1 MSRRKDRKAAKKQR
15 KAERTPQ
22 EKSRMTRRRFLIG
35 AGGVGAL
42 YVGGR
47 LALREGRLVLVDRT
61 MDGSFDGSGSKPK
74 DPSIWFEARPD
85 GPVVFHAPKIE
96 MGQGIHSALGQI
108 AAEELEVRWDQ
119 LLVVPGEPARGISD
133 METFSSSSVRSMY
146 QPIREAAATMREML
160 CAEAAAQ
167 LGVPVADIVAKEA
180 ACSVRSDAARK
191 LSYGQIVAS
200 KKTPWVVPKPTP
212 ALKSVKDFIS
222 IGKDMPRVDVLA
234 KVRGTT
240 TYAYDARPDGLL
252 YGAVARPPKF
262 GAKLKSAAP
271 GQAAQHLGVEKVVID
286 LGQDFAGVVARTRTQ
301 ARAAVAK
308 LDLQWEGGSSISQAE
323 LEQRVTAKRGSGTQI
338 RRHGD
343 AGDALSSKK
352 PGIVEASY
360 RTPLA
365 AHAHLE
371 PISATVHVSS
381 TLVEAWV
388 PTQSPSGDKSALGPW
403 AKGREV
409 VVHPMQLGGSF
420 GRKGTQTI
428 VAEAA
433 RLSAAVGKPV
443 HLGWTRH
450 EEMQH
455 SFYRQLT
462 NTWLRGRVS
471 VDGKI
476 EAVEQVTASTN
487 VGVSEL
493 PAIARSI
500 VGFDFVLLP
509 GLMLGYHIP
518 NYSVRTMYIEA
529 PVRTGLWRGVGLY
542 PNVFALESFVDE
554 LAHEAKQDSLA
565 FRLLN
570 TPDTRE
576 GKRMRS
582 VLDDVRNNSDW
593 DTPVAAGRGRGVAVS
608 NSTGTHVA
616 MVAEVSVIGGTIV
629 VERVTTSVDCGL
641 VINPVNAALQAK
653 GSIVMGISSTLLEQI
668 TVKDGAVE
676 QRDFD
681 TYPLLTLKQTPKRI
695 DVHFIESIE
704 APQGMGEP
712 VIGPIG
718 AAIANAVF
726 ALTGTRARNLPLK
739 V

>member
-1 MSRRKDRKAAKKQR
+1 MSRRKDRTAAKKQR
-15 KAERTPQ
+15 RAERTPQ
-22 EKSRMTRRRFLIG
+22 ERSQMTRRRFLIG
-35 AGGVGAL
+35 AGGIGAL

-47 LALREGRLVLVDRT
+47 LALREGRLVLVDKT
-61 MDGSFDGSGSKPK
+61 MDGSLDGSGSKPN
-74 DPSIWFEARPD
+74 DPSIWFEARAD

-119 LLVVPGEPARGISD
+119 LSVVPGEPQRGIRD

-146 QPIREAAATMREML
+146 TPIREAAATMREML
-160 CAEAAAQ
+160 RAEAAVQ

-180 ACSVRSDAARK
+180 VCSVRSDAARK
-191 LSYGQIVAS
+191 LTYGQIVNA
-200 KKTPWVVPKPTP
+200 KKTPWVVPKQTP
-212 ALKSVKDFIS
+212 ALKAVKDFSS

-271 GQAAQHLGVEKVVID
+271 GQAAQYPGVEKVVID

-308 LDLQWEGGSSISQAE
+308 LDLRWEGGSSISQAE
-323 LEQRVTAKRGSGTQI
+323 LEQKVTAKRGSGTQI

-352 PGIVEASY
+352 PGMVEASY

-388 PTQSPSGDKSALGPW
+388 PTQSPAGDKSALGPW

-462 NTWLRGRVS
+462 NTWLRGRVTA
-471 VDGKI
+471 DGRI
-476 EAVEQVTASTN
+476 DAVEQVTASTN

-509 GLMLGYHIP
+509 GLMLEYRIP
-518 NYSVRTMYIEA
+518 NYSVRTMYIET

-554 LAHEAKQDSLA
+554 LAHEANQDPLA

-570 TPDTRE
+570 TPDTKE

-582 VLDDVRNNSDW
+582 VLEDVRKNSDW
-593 DTPVAAGRGRGVAVS
+593 DTPVPVGRGRGVAVS
-608 NSTGTHVA
+608 TSTGTNVA
-616 MVAEVSVIGGTIV
+616 MVAEVSVSGGTIV
-629 VERVTTSVDCGL
+629 VERVTTSIDCGL

-695 DVHFIESIE
+695 DVHFLDSIDP
-704 APQGMGEP
+704 PQGMGEP

-726 ALTGTRARNLPLK
+726 ALTGTRARTLPLK

>member
-1 MSRRKDRKAAKKQR
+1 MSRRKDRRAAKKQR
-15 KAERTPQ
+15 KAERTP
-22 EKSRMTRRRFLIG
+22 EERTRMSRRRFLLG
-35 AGGVGAL
+35 AGSAGAL

-47 LALREGRLVLVDRT
+47 LTLREGRLVLVDKAL
-61 MDGSFDGSGSKPK
+61 DGSFDGNGSKPN
-74 DPSIWFEARPD
+74 DPSIWFEARAD
-85 GPVVFHAPKIE
+85 GPVIFHAPKIE

-108 AAEELEVRWDQ
+108 AAEELEIRWDQ
-119 LLVVPGEPARGISD
+119 LSVVPGEPARGISG

-146 QPIREAAATMREML
+146 TPIREAAATMREMIR
-160 CAEAAAQ
+160 AEAAVQ
-167 LGVPVADIVAKEA
+167 LGVPVADIIAKEA
-180 ACSVRSDAARK
+180 VCSVRAEATRR
-191 LSYGQIVAS
+191 LTYGQVVAA
-200 KKTPWVVPKPTP
+200 KRTPWVVPKQTP
-212 ALKSVKDFIS
+212 PLKAVKDFTS
-222 IGKDMPRVDVLA
+222 IGRDMPRVDVLA

-252 YGAVARPPKF
+252 YGAVARPPTF
-262 GAKLKSAAP
+262 GATLKLAAP
-271 GQAAQHLGVEKVVID
+271 GQAAQHPGVEKVVID
-286 LGQDFAGVVARTRTQ
+286 VGKNFAGVVARTRTQ

-323 LEQRVTAKRGSGTQI
+323 LEKKVTAKRGSGTQV

-343 AGDALSSKK
+343 AGDVLSSKK
-352 PGIVEASY
+352 PGTIEASY

-371 PISATVHVSS
+371 PISATVHVSPS
-381 TLVEAWV
+381 QVEAWV
-388 PTQSPSGDKSALGPW
+388 PTQSPSGDKDALAPW
-403 AKGREV
+403 SKGRKV

-443 HLGWTRH
+443 HVGWTRH

-462 NTWLRGRVS
+462 NTWLRGRVAA
-471 VDGKI
+471 DGKI

-509 GLMLGYHIP
+509 GLMLDYRIP

-542 PNVFALESFVDE
+542 PNVFALESFIDE
-554 LAHEAKQDSLA
+554 LAHEAKQDPLA

-570 TPDTRE
+570 TPDTKE
-576 GKRMRS
+576 GRRMRV
-582 VLDDVRNNSDW
+582 VLEDVRKTAEW
-593 DTPVAAGRGRGVAVS
+593 DAPLAAGHGRGVAVS

-616 MVAEVSVIGGTIV
+616 MVAEVSIAGGAIM

-653 GSIVMGISSTLLEQI
+653 GSIVMGISATLLEQI
-668 TVKDGAVE
+668 TIRDGAVE

-681 TYPLLTLKQTPKRI
+681 TYPLLTLKQTPKKI
-695 DVHFIESIE
+695 DVNFIDSTE